1 MNKKLTTYA
10 LRIGLLAHCLWA
22 GALLATPQLDI
33 SQEDSASMRIDVR
46 SAWQTAMI
54 MSNGRPSNKPLDAQS
69 IWELPEAQF
78 QPGKAMPVM
87 IKEGER
93 LMGRLSVRVGANP
106 HTLLLDLPMQRL
118 DLVHASFR
126 YNSEPWTQA
135 SAGDQIPMVKWPF
148 VNRYPTFVIPPRSGE
163 LQIILDIPATGL
175 FPAPVLLWSDPAFRA
190 DHNIRNFESGT
201 AITLSLFMVLFC
213 VGAAV
218 VLKRFAFVVLALYSI
233 SVLCVAAGQG
243 GIVGQYVGTTT
254 TWFNDYVKYVS
265 GMIFGAMIPWTM
277 SHVCSQKYYSKFVAR
292 FATFW
297 MLASITMMLVMLF
310 TVPRL
315 TQWAILSPF
324 LIASLVF
331 GLGIAL
337 AAALRGH
344 IHGMLS
350 LAAVVMLC
358 IGIFAP
364 IAAYWGYLDGVFSF
378 IVTIICLFISNI
390 CLLLALLLQ
399 YRHGNLVMSQANSSA
414 GRDALTGLYNRA
426 AFERKFNHWLRR
438 AKPGQSEALFLY
450 VAVGDADQL
459 EEQFGGVGFES
470 GMVQI
475 AAALSSCIPLV
486 DLVARISNHAFG
498 VLVVMPH
505 NDQKGG
511 ELAQKII
518 ARIMTIANHSAPMAQ
533 TARIAAAWLPKDG
546 QALTQLEN
554 QAREVLQRMSASKRI
569 GWFANDSEA
578 KNQTDSANT
587 SNDPEAQAYKKA
599 QALRKLID
607 QVENSLP

>member
-1 MNKKLTTYA
+1 MVYA
-10 LRIGLLAHCLWA
+10 LRIMLSVHCLWG
-22 GALLATPQLDI
+22 GALLAAPQLDI
-33 SQEDSASMRIDVR
+33 SQQDLMAMRIDVR
-46 SAWQTAMI
+46 NAWQTAI
-54 MSNGRPSNKPLDAQS
+54 IQSNGKPSNKPLDAQS
-69 IWELPEAQF
+69 TWEMPEAQF
-78 QPGKAMPVM
+78 QPGKAMPVT
-87 IKEGER
+87 IKTGER
-93 LMGRLSVRVGANP
+93 LIGRLSVRVGANP

-118 DLVHASFR
+118 DLAHASFR
-126 YNSEPWTQA
+126 YNDEPWTQA

-148 VNRYPTFVIPPRSGE
+148 ANRYPTFVIPPRSGE
-163 LQIILDIPATGL
+163 LQIIVDIPATGL

-201 AITLSLFMVLFC
+201 AITMSLFMVLFC
-213 VGAAV
+213 IGAAG
-218 VLKRFAFVVLALYSI
+218 VLRRFAFVVLALYSV
-233 SVLCVAAGQG
+233 SVLCIAAGQG
-243 GIVGQYVGTTT
+243 GIIGQYVGTTT

-297 MLASITMMLVMLF
+297 MLASITAMLVMLF

-337 AAALRGH
+337 ASALRGH

-350 LAAVVMLC
+350 LAAIVMLC

-364 IAAYWGYLDGVFSF
+364 IAAYWGHLDGVFSF
-378 IVTIICLFISNI
+378 IITIICLFISNI

-399 YRHGNLVMSQANSSA
+399 YRHGNLVISQANSA
-414 GRDALTGLYNRA
+414 AQRDALTGLYNRA

-459 EEQFGGVGFES
+459 SQEFGGVGFES

-475 AAALSSCIPLV
+475 AATLSSCIPLV

-498 VLVVMPH
+498 VLVVMP
-505 NDQKGG
+505 NNNQQGS

-518 ARIMTIANHSAPMAQ
+518 TRIMTIANHSAPMAQ

-546 QALTQLEN
+546 QVLTQIEN
-554 QAREVLQRMSASKRI
+554 SSRDVLQRMSANKRI
-569 GWFANDSEA
+569 GWFAQYSEA
-578 KNQTDSANT
+578 KNPTDPADT
-587 SNDPEAQAYKKA
+587 SNDPEAQAHEKA
-599 QALRKLID
+599 KTLRQLID
-607 QVENSLP
+607 KVENSLT

>member
-1 MNKKLTTYA
+1 MSKKFAACA
-10 LRIGLLAHCLWA
+10 LRIVLLVHCLWG
-22 GALLATPQLDI
+22 GASLAAPQLDI
-33 SQEDSASMRIDVR
+33 SQQDLAAMRIDVR
-46 SAWQTAMI
+46 SAWQTAI
-54 MSNGRPSNKPLDAQS
+54 IQSNSAPSNKPLDAQS

-78 QPGKAMPVM
+78 KPGEAKPIT
-87 IKEGER
+87 IKPGER
-93 LMGRLSVRVGANP
+93 LIGRLVLRVGANP

-118 DLVHASFR
+118 DLAHASFR
-126 YNSEPWTQA
+126 YNDEPWTQA
-135 SAGDQIPMVKWPF
+135 SAGDQIPM

-163 LQIILDIPATGL
+163 LQIIVDIPATGL

-201 AITLSLFMVLFC
+201 AITMSLFMVLFC
-213 VGAAV
+213 IGAAG

-233 SVLCVAAGQG
+233 SVLCIAAGQG
-243 GIVGQYVGTTT
+243 GIIGQYVGTTT

-277 SHVCSQKYYSKFVAR
+277 SHVCSQKYYSKFIAR

-297 MLASITMMLVMLF
+297 MLASIATMLVMLF

-337 AAALRGH
+337 ASALRGH

-350 LAAVVMLC
+350 LAGIVMLC

-364 IAAYWGYLDGVFSF
+364 IAAYWGYIDGVFSY

-390 CLLLALLLQ
+390 CFLLALLLQ
-399 YRHGNLVMSQANSSA
+399 YRHGNLVISQASSA
-414 GRDALTGLYNRA
+414 AQRDALTGLYNRA
-426 AFERKFNHWLRR
+426 TFERKYNHWLRR
-438 AKPGQSEALFLY
+438 AKPGQAEALFLY

-459 EEQFGGVGFES
+459 SQEFGDVGFES

-475 AAALSSCIPLV
+475 AATLSSCVPLV
-486 DLVARISNHAFG
+486 DLVARISNRAFG
-498 VLVVMPH
+498 VVVVMSH
-505 NDQKGG
+505 NHQQGS
-511 ELAQKII
+511 EFAQKII
-518 ARIMTIANHSAPMAQ
+518 TRIMTIANHSAPMAQ
-533 TARIAAAWLPKDG
+533 TARIAAAWLPEDG

-554 QAREVLQRMSASKRI
+554 SSRDVLQRMSASKRI
-569 GWFANDSEA
+569 GWFAQYLEA
-578 KNQTDSANT
+578 SNPTDST
-587 SNDPEAQAYKKA
+587 STLNHPEAQAHEKA
-599 QALRKLID
+599 KVMRQLID
-607 QVENSLP
+607 EVENSLAQRQR